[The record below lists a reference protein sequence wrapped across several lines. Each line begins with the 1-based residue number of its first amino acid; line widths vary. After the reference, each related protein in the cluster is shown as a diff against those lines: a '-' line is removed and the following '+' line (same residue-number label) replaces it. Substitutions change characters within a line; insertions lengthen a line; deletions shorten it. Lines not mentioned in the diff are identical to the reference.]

1 MARET
6 FDEVLQRRDGYTQA
20 EVDETKQEILERIA
34 DGEDGF
40 DIIDEYGLEPDYL
53 EDLICWQE
61 KRIVRRLALRKFI
74 RTSGASSFVS
84 EQPRKGDKKDV
95 A

>member
-6 FDEVLQRRDGYTQA
+6 FDEVLQRRDGYTQE
-20 EVDETKQEILERIA
+20 EVDEARLEILEPIA

-53 EDLICWQE
+53 EDLICW
-61 KRIVRRLALRKFI
+61 
-74 RTSGASSFVS
+74 
-84 EQPRKGDKKDV
+84 
-95 A
+95 

>member
-6 FDEVLQRRDGYTQA
+6 FDEVLKRRDGYTQE
-20 EVDETKQEILERIA
+20 EVDEARLEILERIA

-53 EDLICWQE
+53 EDLICW
-61 KRIVRRLALRKFI
+61 
-74 RTSGASSFVS
+74 
-84 EQPRKGDKKDV
+84 
-95 A
+95 

>member
-6 FDEVLQRRDGYTQA
+6 FDEVLKRRDDYTQVEID
-20 EVDETKQEILERIA
+20 EVKQEILERIA

-53 EDLICWQE
+53 EDLICW
-61 KRIVRRLALRKFI
+61 
-74 RTSGASSFVS
+74 
-84 EQPRKGDKKDV
+84 
-95 A
+95 

>member
-6 FDEVLQRRDGYTQA
+6 FDEVLQRRDGYTQE
-20 EVDETKQEILERIA
+20 EVDESRHEILYRLA

-53 EDLICWQE
+53 EDLICW
-61 KRIVRRLALRKFI
+61 
-74 RTSGASSFVS
+74 
-84 EQPRKGDKKDV
+84 
-95 A
+95 

>member
-34 DGEDGF
+34 DGECPPWPPKVL
-40 DIIDEYGLEPDYL
+40 GL
-53 EDLICWQE
+53 Q
-61 KRIVRRLALRKFI
+61 A
-74 RTSGASSFVS
+74 
-84 EQPRKGDKKDV
+84 
-95 A
+95 

>member
-6 FDEVLQRRDGYTQA
+6 FDEVLQRRDGYTQE
-20 EVDETKQEILERIA
+20 EVDETRQEILGRIA

-53 EDLICWQE
+53 EDLICW
-61 KRIVRRLALRKFI
+61 
-74 RTSGASSFVS
+74 
-84 EQPRKGDKKDV
+84 
-95 A
+95 

>member
-6 FDEVLQRRDGYTQA
+6 FDEVLQRRDGYTQE
-20 EVDETKQEILERIA
+20 EVDETKQEILDRIA

-53 EDLICWQE
+53 EDLIAGRK
-61 KRIVRRLALRKFI
+61 KRIVRRLALSEVHSDFRRKLFCV
-74 RTSGASSFVS
+74 RTTP
-84 EQPRKGDKKDV
+84 ERR
-95 A
+95 

>member
-6 FDEVLQRRDGYTQA
+6 FDEVLQRRDGYTQE
-20 EVDETKQEILERIA
+20 EVDETRQEILERIA

-53 EDLICWQE
+53 EDPICW
-61 KRIVRRLALRKFI
+61 
-74 RTSGASSFVS
+74 
-84 EQPRKGDKKDV
+84 
-95 A
+95 